1 MIKLDLQKFAD
12 RWQYANMAYKGIHVV
27 SLDISLYSEVSF
39 TGGTIFDGYSIKPT
53 FEEGYEL
60 DKITVLTRN
69 AEFIKKSGDYYI
81 YAQKKP
87 EFARFL
93 VTAKSVDATEPDVP
107 QKRYRVTEPCTI
119 MINGSVRKLTPN
131 IKVFK
136 SKTGAILDAQVINA
150 GVLLPMNDAVKSLID
165 QGVIEEI

>member
-93 VTAKSVDATEPDVP
+93 
-107 QKRYRVTEPCTI
+107 
-119 MINGSVRKLTPN
+119 
-131 IKVFK
+131 FK